1 MATLLHDAIMNPAEG
16 KMSHT
21 GVFALF
27 KCCSSTIQ
35 TSGGAPAPAI
45 NNNVTQLEF
54 TGRPFFAQSAVF
66 LV

>member
-16 KMSHT
+16 KMSHGCILT
-21 GVFALF
+21 SF
-27 KCCSSTIQ
+27 KCCCSANQ

-45 NNNVTQLEF
+45 NNVTQLEF